1 MMNFNQLVRQAQQMQ
16 RKVNK
21 LKNEFDEK
29 EFEFASQQ
37 DLITGKI
44 NGNLEI
50 IDLKINKDL
59 LDEENKEMLEDLL
72 VVTINENIA
81 KIAKEKEDTINNA
94 TNGVDVSAFL

>member
-1 MMNFNQLVRQAQQMQ
+1 MNFNQLVRQAQQMQ

-21 LKNEFDEK
+21 LKKEFDEK
-29 EFEFASQQ
+29 EFEFTSQQ

-50 IDLKINKDL
+50 VELKINKDL
-59 LDEENKEMLEDLL
+59 LNEENKEMLEDLL

>member
-1 MMNFNQLVRQAQQMQ
+1 MNFNQLVRQAQQMQ

-81 KIAKEKEDTINNA
+81 KIAKDKEDTINNA

>member
-1 MMNFNQLVRQAQQMQ
+1 MNFNQLVRQAQQMQ

-37 DLITGKI
+37 DLVTGKI

-81 KIAKEKEDTINNA
+81 KIAKEKENTINNA

>member
-1 MMNFNQLVRQAQQMQ
+1 MNFNQLVRQAQQMQ

-72 VVTINENIA
+72 
-81 KIAKEKEDTINNA
+81 DTINNA

>member
-1 MMNFNQLVRQAQQMQ
+1 MNFNQLVRQAQQMQ

>member
-1 MMNFNQLVRQAQQMQ
+1 MNFNQLVRQAQQMQ

-37 DLITGKI
+37 DLVTGKI

>member
-1 MMNFNQLVRQAQQMQ
+1 MNFNQLVRQAQQMQ

-37 DLITGKI
+37 DLVTGKI

-72 VVTINENIA
+72 VVNINENIA